1 MTQDTGTKQADKGA
15 LFHLGEL
22 YITDG
27 ARKALEIA
35 GQTELEFLR
44 LHFGG
49 DWGMLKEEEIE
60 GNRLLLKKGFRL
72 LSSYRTSLG
81 EVIWII
87 TESDRSKTTLL
98 APAEF

>member
-1 MTQDTGTKQADKGA
+1 MTQDTETKQVDKGA
-15 LFHLGEL
+15 LLHLGEL

-44 LHFGG
+44 RHLGG
-49 DWGMLKEEEIE
+49 DWGMLKDGAIE

-98 APAEF
+98 TPAEF